1 MDPSLVSSLREEIIN
16 ASTFEGTIMF
26 SMKGNLTETNIL
38 RFCSKEFY
46 RKNEGIEPP
55 SPEQIF
61 DPTTYPPTKEGFL
74 LLKQAII
81 SSARVSG
88 QRIKLHKS
96 QIKSKKRSKYDPV
109 SFHVKTFTCCRSHVY
124 KSQKK
129 GDGYCFHAHCDM
141 YPSNVKDVSAH
152 NDRIVNGRSN
162 GLSMTRKTE
171 TLKPL
176 ENDNKCSFS
185 FDIAAMNYN
194 AVDGYWF
201 IRGGV
206 GKSIHTNHFL
216 FTTDQLPNP
225 VNIMTDYEKSKIGL
239 ISNSGK
245 TPTTVTLQILNDDAN
260 AVHDR
265 HQIMYL
271 HAKAKIQRLCE
282 EDMINN
288 PSVADT
294 TVHFL
299 KSIEGA
305 KLYSLYHQVTSDL
318 HSDTQK
324 GCPRMN
330 YPTQPSNDHNSG
342 YFFEYEDSNG
352 QIVVDHVVFN
362 DRFQIDLENF
372 GSSHRNALR
381 IGNSQKML
389 IACAWVLPHEIH

>member
-1 MDPSLVSSLREEIIN
+1 
-16 ASTFEGTIMF
+16 
-26 SMKGNLTETNIL
+26 
-38 RFCSKEFY
+38 
-46 RKNEGIEPP
+46 
-55 SPEQIF
+55 
-61 DPTTYPPTKEGFL
+61 
-74 LLKQAII
+74 
-81 SSARVSG
+81 
-88 QRIKLHKS
+88 
-96 QIKSKKRSKYDPV
+96 
-109 SFHVKTFTCCRSHVY
+109 
-124 KSQKK
+124 
-129 GDGYCFHAHCDM
+129 
-141 YPSNVKDVSAH
+141 
-152 NDRIVNGRSN
+152 
-162 GLSMTRKTE
+162 MTRKTE

-271 HAKAKIQRLCE
+271 HAKARIQRLCE
-282 EDMINN
+282 EDMISN

-305 KLYSLYHQVTSDL
+305 KLYTLYHQVTSDL

-324 GCPRMN
+324 GRPRMN
-330 YPTQPSNDHNSG
+330 NPTQPSNDHNSG

-381 IGNSQKML
+381 IGISQKML
-389 IACAWVLPHEIH
+389 IACAWVLPHEIHKFTLFPECLFGDVTAGTNKERRPFFHLCGKDSNNKSFTVLRAWLPSECSWVFHWLNHKVLVSFYSPDLLHKIRIYVTDGDPQSMSQTILLFSATTLTTGVSDAHGISSTRI